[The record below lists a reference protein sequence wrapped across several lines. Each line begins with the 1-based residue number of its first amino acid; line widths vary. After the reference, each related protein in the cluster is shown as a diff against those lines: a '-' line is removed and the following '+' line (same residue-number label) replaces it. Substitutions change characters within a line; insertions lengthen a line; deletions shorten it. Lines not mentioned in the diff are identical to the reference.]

1 MKNKSAKIPA
11 CQLFF
16 SQTWNFLNVYLVK
29 QAGRSQA
36 TAESYRD
43 SLTIFK
49 NYLVGESGKSISTF
63 RFSDCTKECIYNFRE
78 YLLANGSQPSTVNV
92 RVAAIRAYL
101 NYASDMDIS
110 IQSVALAVSQ
120 ISPCKTIKKEKP
132 VLSDGALAAILS
144 APPNTKFGVRDRAIL
159 ILLYDTA
166 VRISELLNIR
176 LCDVAMESKYPNI
189 FITGKGNKER
199 TMTQS
204 IDQLHLLI
212 LNVGLA
218 IHNTDWN
225 WRNVNSP
232 FTRLYYV
239 TEGAARILL
248 PTGIQELKPDHLYL
262 VPSFTT
268 HSYLC
273 DTHFVHYYLHIY
285 EDHQSESSILED
297 FSFPTEIPAGD
308 LELPLIKRLCGIN
321 PTMQLPQSDP
331 TSYDNN
337 PTLIKNIIKN
347 KQRTFCDKVESRG
360 IVYQLMARFLKDA
373 QPKAEINDDRIQKVL
388 SYIRKNIYKTI
399 DIDSLAAISCLSKD
413 HFIRLFKKEVN
424 NTPLQ
429 YINQKK
435 IEKAQLILITD
446 SMPVKNIS
454 YLLAYEDHS
463 YFNRLFK
470 KLTGVTPQQYRDRYK
485 K

>member
-1 MKNKSAKIPA
+1 
-11 CQLFF
+11 
-16 SQTWNFLNVYLVK
+16 
-29 QAGRSQA
+29 
-36 TAESYRD
+36 
-43 SLTIFK
+43 
-49 NYLVGESGKSISTF
+49 
-63 RFSDCTKECIYNFRE
+63 
-78 YLLANGSQPSTVNV
+78 
-92 RVAAIRAYL
+92 
-101 NYASDMDIS
+101 
-110 IQSVALAVSQ
+110 
-120 ISPCKTIKKEKP
+120 
-132 VLSDGALAAILS
+132 
-144 APPNTKFGVRDRAIL
+144 
-159 ILLYDTA
+159 
-166 VRISELLNIR
+166 
-176 LCDVAMESKYPNI
+176 
-189 FITGKGNKER
+189 
-199 TMTQS
+199 MTQS

-273 DTHFVHYYLHIY
+273 DTHFAHYYLHIY

>member
-1 MKNKSAKIPA
+1 
-11 CQLFF
+11 
-16 SQTWNFLNVYLVK
+16 
-29 QAGRSQA
+29 
-36 TAESYRD
+36 
-43 SLTIFK
+43 
-49 NYLVGESGKSISTF
+49 
-63 RFSDCTKECIYNFRE
+63 
-78 YLLANGSQPSTVNV
+78 
-92 RVAAIRAYL
+92 
-101 NYASDMDIS
+101 
-110 IQSVALAVSQ
+110 
-120 ISPCKTIKKEKP
+120 
-132 VLSDGALAAILS
+132 
-144 APPNTKFGVRDRAIL
+144 
-159 ILLYDTA
+159 
-166 VRISELLNIR
+166 
-176 LCDVAMESKYPNI
+176 
-189 FITGKGNKER
+189 
-199 TMTQS
+199 MTQS

-218 IHNTDWN
+218 IHNADWN

-373 QPKAEINDDRIQKVL
+373 QPKTEINDDRIQKVL

-413 HFIRLFKKEVN
+413 HFIRLFKKEIN
-424 NTPLQ
+424 NTPFQ

>member
-1 MKNKSAKIPA
+1 
-11 CQLFF
+11 
-16 SQTWNFLNVYLVK
+16 
-29 QAGRSQA
+29 
-36 TAESYRD
+36 
-43 SLTIFK
+43 
-49 NYLVGESGKSISTF
+49 
-63 RFSDCTKECIYNFRE
+63 
-78 YLLANGSQPSTVNV
+78 
-92 RVAAIRAYL
+92 
-101 NYASDMDIS
+101 
-110 IQSVALAVSQ
+110 
-120 ISPCKTIKKEKP
+120 
-132 VLSDGALAAILS
+132 
-144 APPNTKFGVRDRAIL
+144 
-159 ILLYDTA
+159 
-166 VRISELLNIR
+166 
-176 LCDVAMESKYPNI
+176 
-189 FITGKGNKER
+189 
-199 TMTQS
+199 MTQS

-218 IHNTDWN
+218 IHNADWN

-373 QPKAEINDDRIQKVL
+373 QPKTEINDDRIQKVL

-413 HFIRLFKKEVN
+413 HFIRLFKKEIN
-424 NTPLQ
+424 NTRLQ

>member
-1 MKNKSAKIPA
+1 
-11 CQLFF
+11 
-16 SQTWNFLNVYLVK
+16 
-29 QAGRSQA
+29 
-36 TAESYRD
+36 
-43 SLTIFK
+43 
-49 NYLVGESGKSISTF
+49 
-63 RFSDCTKECIYNFRE
+63 
-78 YLLANGSQPSTVNV
+78 
-92 RVAAIRAYL
+92 
-101 NYASDMDIS
+101 
-110 IQSVALAVSQ
+110 
-120 ISPCKTIKKEKP
+120 
-132 VLSDGALAAILS
+132 
-144 APPNTKFGVRDRAIL
+144 
-159 ILLYDTA
+159 
-166 VRISELLNIR
+166 
-176 LCDVAMESKYPNI
+176 
-189 FITGKGNKER
+189 
-199 TMTQS
+199 MTQS

-373 QPKAEINDDRIQKVL
+373 QPKTEINDDRIQKVL

-413 HFIRLFKKEVN
+413 HFIRLFKKEIN

>member
-1 MKNKSAKIPA
+1 
-11 CQLFF
+11 
-16 SQTWNFLNVYLVK
+16 
-29 QAGRSQA
+29 
-36 TAESYRD
+36 
-43 SLTIFK
+43 
-49 NYLVGESGKSISTF
+49 
-63 RFSDCTKECIYNFRE
+63 
-78 YLLANGSQPSTVNV
+78 
-92 RVAAIRAYL
+92 
-101 NYASDMDIS
+101 
-110 IQSVALAVSQ
+110 
-120 ISPCKTIKKEKP
+120 
-132 VLSDGALAAILS
+132 
-144 APPNTKFGVRDRAIL
+144 
-159 ILLYDTA
+159 
-166 VRISELLNIR
+166 
-176 LCDVAMESKYPNI
+176 
-189 FITGKGNKER
+189 
-199 TMTQS
+199 MTQS

-218 IHNTDWN
+218 IHNADWN

-373 QPKAEINDDRIQKVL
+373 QPKTEINDDRIQKVL

-413 HFIRLFKKEVN
+413 HFIRLFKKEIN

-454 YLLAYEDHS
+454 YLLAYEDQS
-463 YFNRLFK
+463 YLNRLFK

>member
-1 MKNKSAKIPA
+1 
-11 CQLFF
+11 
-16 SQTWNFLNVYLVK
+16 
-29 QAGRSQA
+29 
-36 TAESYRD
+36 
-43 SLTIFK
+43 
-49 NYLVGESGKSISTF
+49 
-63 RFSDCTKECIYNFRE
+63 
-78 YLLANGSQPSTVNV
+78 
-92 RVAAIRAYL
+92 
-101 NYASDMDIS
+101 
-110 IQSVALAVSQ
+110 
-120 ISPCKTIKKEKP
+120 
-132 VLSDGALAAILS
+132 
-144 APPNTKFGVRDRAIL
+144 
-159 ILLYDTA
+159 
-166 VRISELLNIR
+166 
-176 LCDVAMESKYPNI
+176 
-189 FITGKGNKER
+189 
-199 TMTQS
+199 MTQS

-232 FTRLYYV
+232 FTRLNYV

>member
-1 MKNKSAKIPA
+1 
-11 CQLFF
+11 
-16 SQTWNFLNVYLVK
+16 
-29 QAGRSQA
+29 
-36 TAESYRD
+36 
-43 SLTIFK
+43 
-49 NYLVGESGKSISTF
+49 
-63 RFSDCTKECIYNFRE
+63 
-78 YLLANGSQPSTVNV
+78 
-92 RVAAIRAYL
+92 
-101 NYASDMDIS
+101 
-110 IQSVALAVSQ
+110 
-120 ISPCKTIKKEKP
+120 
-132 VLSDGALAAILS
+132 
-144 APPNTKFGVRDRAIL
+144 
-159 ILLYDTA
+159 
-166 VRISELLNIR
+166 
-176 LCDVAMESKYPNI
+176 
-189 FITGKGNKER
+189 
-199 TMTQS
+199 MTQS

-218 IHNTDWN
+218 IHNADWN

-232 FTRLYYV
+232 LTRLYYV

-373 QPKAEINDDRIQKVL
+373 QPKTEINDDRIQKVL

-413 HFIRLFKKEVN
+413 HFIRLFKKEIN

>member
-1 MKNKSAKIPA
+1 
-11 CQLFF
+11 
-16 SQTWNFLNVYLVK
+16 
-29 QAGRSQA
+29 
-36 TAESYRD
+36 
-43 SLTIFK
+43 
-49 NYLVGESGKSISTF
+49 
-63 RFSDCTKECIYNFRE
+63 
-78 YLLANGSQPSTVNV
+78 
-92 RVAAIRAYL
+92 
-101 NYASDMDIS
+101 
-110 IQSVALAVSQ
+110 
-120 ISPCKTIKKEKP
+120 
-132 VLSDGALAAILS
+132 
-144 APPNTKFGVRDRAIL
+144 
-159 ILLYDTA
+159 
-166 VRISELLNIR
+166 
-176 LCDVAMESKYPNI
+176 
-189 FITGKGNKER
+189 
-199 TMTQS
+199 MTQS

-218 IHNTDWN
+218 IHNADWN

-373 QPKAEINDDRIQKVL
+373 QPKTEINDDRIQKVL

-413 HFIRLFKKEVN
+413 HFIRLFKKEIN

-463 YFNRLFK
+463 HFNRLFK

>member
-1 MKNKSAKIPA
+1 
-11 CQLFF
+11 
-16 SQTWNFLNVYLVK
+16 
-29 QAGRSQA
+29 
-36 TAESYRD
+36 
-43 SLTIFK
+43 
-49 NYLVGESGKSISTF
+49 
-63 RFSDCTKECIYNFRE
+63 
-78 YLLANGSQPSTVNV
+78 
-92 RVAAIRAYL
+92 
-101 NYASDMDIS
+101 
-110 IQSVALAVSQ
+110 
-120 ISPCKTIKKEKP
+120 
-132 VLSDGALAAILS
+132 
-144 APPNTKFGVRDRAIL
+144 
-159 ILLYDTA
+159 
-166 VRISELLNIR
+166 
-176 LCDVAMESKYPNI
+176 
-189 FITGKGNKER
+189 
-199 TMTQS
+199 MTQS

-218 IHNTDWN
+218 IHNADWN

-239 TEGAARILL
+239 TEVAARILL

-373 QPKAEINDDRIQKVL
+373 QPKTEINDDRIQKVL

-413 HFIRLFKKEVN
+413 HFIRLFKKEIN

>member
-1 MKNKSAKIPA
+1 
-11 CQLFF
+11 
-16 SQTWNFLNVYLVK
+16 
-29 QAGRSQA
+29 
-36 TAESYRD
+36 
-43 SLTIFK
+43 
-49 NYLVGESGKSISTF
+49 
-63 RFSDCTKECIYNFRE
+63 
-78 YLLANGSQPSTVNV
+78 
-92 RVAAIRAYL
+92 
-101 NYASDMDIS
+101 
-110 IQSVALAVSQ
+110 
-120 ISPCKTIKKEKP
+120 
-132 VLSDGALAAILS
+132 
-144 APPNTKFGVRDRAIL
+144 
-159 ILLYDTA
+159 
-166 VRISELLNIR
+166 
-176 LCDVAMESKYPNI
+176 
-189 FITGKGNKER
+189 
-199 TMTQS
+199 MTQS

-218 IHNTDWN
+218 IHNADWN

-273 DTHFVHYYLHIY
+273 DTHFAHYYLHIY

-373 QPKAEINDDRIQKVL
+373 QPKTEINDDRIQKVL

-413 HFIRLFKKEVN
+413 HFIRLFKKEIN

-446 SMPVKNIS
+446 SMPIKNIS

>member
-1 MKNKSAKIPA
+1 
-11 CQLFF
+11 
-16 SQTWNFLNVYLVK
+16 
-29 QAGRSQA
+29 
-36 TAESYRD
+36 
-43 SLTIFK
+43 
-49 NYLVGESGKSISTF
+49 
-63 RFSDCTKECIYNFRE
+63 
-78 YLLANGSQPSTVNV
+78 
-92 RVAAIRAYL
+92 
-101 NYASDMDIS
+101 
-110 IQSVALAVSQ
+110 
-120 ISPCKTIKKEKP
+120 
-132 VLSDGALAAILS
+132 
-144 APPNTKFGVRDRAIL
+144 
-159 ILLYDTA
+159 
-166 VRISELLNIR
+166 
-176 LCDVAMESKYPNI
+176 
-189 FITGKGNKER
+189 
-199 TMTQS
+199 MTQS

-218 IHNTDWN
+218 IHNADWN

-273 DTHFVHYYLHIY
+273 DTHFAHYYLHIY

-321 PTMQLPQSDP
+321 PTIQLPQSDP

-413 HFIRLFKKEVN
+413 HFIRLFRKEVN

-446 SMPVKNIS
+446 SMPIKNIS

>member
-1 MKNKSAKIPA
+1 
-11 CQLFF
+11 
-16 SQTWNFLNVYLVK
+16 
-29 QAGRSQA
+29 
-36 TAESYRD
+36 
-43 SLTIFK
+43 
-49 NYLVGESGKSISTF
+49 
-63 RFSDCTKECIYNFRE
+63 
-78 YLLANGSQPSTVNV
+78 
-92 RVAAIRAYL
+92 
-101 NYASDMDIS
+101 
-110 IQSVALAVSQ
+110 
-120 ISPCKTIKKEKP
+120 
-132 VLSDGALAAILS
+132 
-144 APPNTKFGVRDRAIL
+144 
-159 ILLYDTA
+159 
-166 VRISELLNIR
+166 
-176 LCDVAMESKYPNI
+176 
-189 FITGKGNKER
+189 
-199 TMTQS
+199 MTQS

-218 IHNTDWN
+218 IHNADWN

-308 LELPLIKRLCGIN
+308 LELPLIKRLCGLN

-373 QPKAEINDDRIQKVL
+373 QPKTEINDDRIQKVL

-413 HFIRLFKKEVN
+413 HFIRLFKKEIN

>member
-1 MKNKSAKIPA
+1 
-11 CQLFF
+11 
-16 SQTWNFLNVYLVK
+16 
-29 QAGRSQA
+29 
-36 TAESYRD
+36 
-43 SLTIFK
+43 
-49 NYLVGESGKSISTF
+49 
-63 RFSDCTKECIYNFRE
+63 
-78 YLLANGSQPSTVNV
+78 
-92 RVAAIRAYL
+92 
-101 NYASDMDIS
+101 
-110 IQSVALAVSQ
+110 
-120 ISPCKTIKKEKP
+120 
-132 VLSDGALAAILS
+132 
-144 APPNTKFGVRDRAIL
+144 
-159 ILLYDTA
+159 
-166 VRISELLNIR
+166 
-176 LCDVAMESKYPNI
+176 
-189 FITGKGNKER
+189 
-199 TMTQS
+199 MTQS

-212 LNVGLA
+212 LNAGLA
-218 IHNTDWN
+218 IHNADWN

-273 DTHFVHYYLHIY
+273 DTHFAHYYLHIY

-413 HFIRLFKKEVN
+413 HFIRLFRKEVN

-446 SMPVKNIS
+446 SMPIKNIS

>member
-1 MKNKSAKIPA
+1 
-11 CQLFF
+11 
-16 SQTWNFLNVYLVK
+16 
-29 QAGRSQA
+29 
-36 TAESYRD
+36 
-43 SLTIFK
+43 
-49 NYLVGESGKSISTF
+49 
-63 RFSDCTKECIYNFRE
+63 
-78 YLLANGSQPSTVNV
+78 
-92 RVAAIRAYL
+92 
-101 NYASDMDIS
+101 
-110 IQSVALAVSQ
+110 
-120 ISPCKTIKKEKP
+120 
-132 VLSDGALAAILS
+132 
-144 APPNTKFGVRDRAIL
+144 
-159 ILLYDTA
+159 
-166 VRISELLNIR
+166 
-176 LCDVAMESKYPNI
+176 
-189 FITGKGNKER
+189 
-199 TMTQS
+199 MTQS

-218 IHNTDWN
+218 IHNADWN

-239 TEGAARILL
+239 TEGTARILL

-373 QPKAEINDDRIQKVL
+373 QPKTEINDDRIQKVL

-413 HFIRLFKKEVN
+413 HFIRLFKKEIN

>member
-1 MKNKSAKIPA
+1 
-11 CQLFF
+11 
-16 SQTWNFLNVYLVK
+16 
-29 QAGRSQA
+29 
-36 TAESYRD
+36 
-43 SLTIFK
+43 
-49 NYLVGESGKSISTF
+49 
-63 RFSDCTKECIYNFRE
+63 
-78 YLLANGSQPSTVNV
+78 
-92 RVAAIRAYL
+92 
-101 NYASDMDIS
+101 
-110 IQSVALAVSQ
+110 
-120 ISPCKTIKKEKP
+120 
-132 VLSDGALAAILS
+132 
-144 APPNTKFGVRDRAIL
+144 
-159 ILLYDTA
+159 
-166 VRISELLNIR
+166 
-176 LCDVAMESKYPNI
+176 
-189 FITGKGNKER
+189 
-199 TMTQS
+199 MTQS

-273 DTHFVHYYLHIY
+273 DTHFAHYYLHIY

-413 HFIRLFKKEVN
+413 HFIRLFRKEVN

-446 SMPVKNIS
+446 SMPIKNIS

>member
-1 MKNKSAKIPA
+1 
-11 CQLFF
+11 
-16 SQTWNFLNVYLVK
+16 
-29 QAGRSQA
+29 
-36 TAESYRD
+36 
-43 SLTIFK
+43 
-49 NYLVGESGKSISTF
+49 
-63 RFSDCTKECIYNFRE
+63 
-78 YLLANGSQPSTVNV
+78 
-92 RVAAIRAYL
+92 
-101 NYASDMDIS
+101 
-110 IQSVALAVSQ
+110 
-120 ISPCKTIKKEKP
+120 
-132 VLSDGALAAILS
+132 
-144 APPNTKFGVRDRAIL
+144 
-159 ILLYDTA
+159 
-166 VRISELLNIR
+166 
-176 LCDVAMESKYPNI
+176 
-189 FITGKGNKER
+189 
-199 TMTQS
+199 MTQS

-218 IHNTDWN
+218 IHNADWN

-373 QPKAEINDDRIQKVL
+373 QPKTEINDDRIQKVL

-413 HFIRLFKKEVN
+413 HFIRLFKKETGI
-424 NTPLQ
+424 TPLK

>member
-1 MKNKSAKIPA
+1 M
-11 CQLFF
+11 
-16 SQTWNFLNVYLVK
+16 
-29 QAGRSQA
+29 
-36 TAESYRD
+36 
-43 SLTIFK
+43 
-49 NYLVGESGKSISTF
+49 
-63 RFSDCTKECIYNFRE
+63 
-78 YLLANGSQPSTVNV
+78 
-92 RVAAIRAYL
+92 
-101 NYASDMDIS
+101 
-110 IQSVALAVSQ
+110 
-120 ISPCKTIKKEKP
+120 
-132 VLSDGALAAILS
+132 
-144 APPNTKFGVRDRAIL
+144 
-159 ILLYDTA
+159 
-166 VRISELLNIR
+166 
-176 LCDVAMESKYPNI
+176 
-189 FITGKGNKER
+189 
-199 TMTQS
+199 
-204 IDQLHLLI
+204 LI

-218 IHNTDWN
+218 IHNADWN

-239 TEGAARILL
+239 TEGTARILL

-373 QPKAEINDDRIQKVL
+373 QPKTEINDDRIQKVL

-413 HFIRLFKKEVN
+413 HFIRLFKKEIN

>member
-1 MKNKSAKIPA
+1 
-11 CQLFF
+11 
-16 SQTWNFLNVYLVK
+16 
-29 QAGRSQA
+29 
-36 TAESYRD
+36 
-43 SLTIFK
+43 
-49 NYLVGESGKSISTF
+49 
-63 RFSDCTKECIYNFRE
+63 
-78 YLLANGSQPSTVNV
+78 
-92 RVAAIRAYL
+92 
-101 NYASDMDIS
+101 
-110 IQSVALAVSQ
+110 
-120 ISPCKTIKKEKP
+120 
-132 VLSDGALAAILS
+132 
-144 APPNTKFGVRDRAIL
+144 
-159 ILLYDTA
+159 
-166 VRISELLNIR
+166 
-176 LCDVAMESKYPNI
+176 
-189 FITGKGNKER
+189 
-199 TMTQS
+199 MTQS

-218 IHNTDWN
+218 IHNADWN

-273 DTHFVHYYLHIY
+273 DTHFAHYYLHIY

-308 LELPLIKRLCGIN
+308 LEMPLIKRLCGIN

-413 HFIRLFKKEVN
+413 HFIRLFRKEVN

-446 SMPVKNIS
+446 SMPIKNIS

>member
-1 MKNKSAKIPA
+1 
-11 CQLFF
+11 
-16 SQTWNFLNVYLVK
+16 
-29 QAGRSQA
+29 
-36 TAESYRD
+36 
-43 SLTIFK
+43 
-49 NYLVGESGKSISTF
+49 
-63 RFSDCTKECIYNFRE
+63 
-78 YLLANGSQPSTVNV
+78 
-92 RVAAIRAYL
+92 
-101 NYASDMDIS
+101 
-110 IQSVALAVSQ
+110 
-120 ISPCKTIKKEKP
+120 
-132 VLSDGALAAILS
+132 
-144 APPNTKFGVRDRAIL
+144 
-159 ILLYDTA
+159 
-166 VRISELLNIR
+166 
-176 LCDVAMESKYPNI
+176 
-189 FITGKGNKER
+189 
-199 TMTQS
+199 MTQS

-218 IHNTDWN
+218 IHNADWN

-273 DTHFVHYYLHIY
+273 DTHVVHYYLHIY

-373 QPKAEINDDRIQKVL
+373 QPKTEINDDRIQKVL

-413 HFIRLFKKEVN
+413 HFIRLFKKEIN

>member
-1 MKNKSAKIPA
+1 
-11 CQLFF
+11 
-16 SQTWNFLNVYLVK
+16 
-29 QAGRSQA
+29 
-36 TAESYRD
+36 
-43 SLTIFK
+43 
-49 NYLVGESGKSISTF
+49 
-63 RFSDCTKECIYNFRE
+63 
-78 YLLANGSQPSTVNV
+78 
-92 RVAAIRAYL
+92 
-101 NYASDMDIS
+101 
-110 IQSVALAVSQ
+110 
-120 ISPCKTIKKEKP
+120 
-132 VLSDGALAAILS
+132 
-144 APPNTKFGVRDRAIL
+144 
-159 ILLYDTA
+159 
-166 VRISELLNIR
+166 
-176 LCDVAMESKYPNI
+176 
-189 FITGKGNKER
+189 
-199 TMTQS
+199 MTQS

-218 IHNTDWN
+218 IHNADWN

-248 PTGIQELKPDHLYL
+248 PTGIQELKPEHLYL

-273 DTHFVHYYLHIY
+273 DTHFAHYYLHIY

-413 HFIRLFKKEVN
+413 HFIRLFRKEVN

-446 SMPVKNIS
+446 SMPIKNIS

>member
-1 MKNKSAKIPA
+1 
-11 CQLFF
+11 
-16 SQTWNFLNVYLVK
+16 
-29 QAGRSQA
+29 
-36 TAESYRD
+36 
-43 SLTIFK
+43 
-49 NYLVGESGKSISTF
+49 
-63 RFSDCTKECIYNFRE
+63 
-78 YLLANGSQPSTVNV
+78 
-92 RVAAIRAYL
+92 
-101 NYASDMDIS
+101 
-110 IQSVALAVSQ
+110 
-120 ISPCKTIKKEKP
+120 
-132 VLSDGALAAILS
+132 
-144 APPNTKFGVRDRAIL
+144 
-159 ILLYDTA
+159 
-166 VRISELLNIR
+166 
-176 LCDVAMESKYPNI
+176 
-189 FITGKGNKER
+189 
-199 TMTQS
+199 MTQS

-218 IHNTDWN
+218 IHNADWN

-373 QPKAEINDDRIQKVL
+373 QPKTEINDDRIQKVL

-413 HFIRLFKKEVN
+413 HFIRLFRKEVN

>member
-1 MKNKSAKIPA
+1 
-11 CQLFF
+11 
-16 SQTWNFLNVYLVK
+16 
-29 QAGRSQA
+29 
-36 TAESYRD
+36 
-43 SLTIFK
+43 
-49 NYLVGESGKSISTF
+49 
-63 RFSDCTKECIYNFRE
+63 
-78 YLLANGSQPSTVNV
+78 
-92 RVAAIRAYL
+92 
-101 NYASDMDIS
+101 
-110 IQSVALAVSQ
+110 
-120 ISPCKTIKKEKP
+120 
-132 VLSDGALAAILS
+132 
-144 APPNTKFGVRDRAIL
+144 
-159 ILLYDTA
+159 
-166 VRISELLNIR
+166 
-176 LCDVAMESKYPNI
+176 
-189 FITGKGNKER
+189 
-199 TMTQS
+199 MTQS

-218 IHNTDWN
+218 IHNADWN

-273 DTHFVHYYLHIY
+273 DTHFAHYYLHIY

-347 KQRTFCDKVESRG
+347 KPRTFCDKVESRG

-413 HFIRLFKKEVN
+413 HFIRLFRKEVN

-446 SMPVKNIS
+446 SMPIKNIS

>member
-1 MKNKSAKIPA
+1 
-11 CQLFF
+11 
-16 SQTWNFLNVYLVK
+16 
-29 QAGRSQA
+29 
-36 TAESYRD
+36 
-43 SLTIFK
+43 
-49 NYLVGESGKSISTF
+49 
-63 RFSDCTKECIYNFRE
+63 
-78 YLLANGSQPSTVNV
+78 
-92 RVAAIRAYL
+92 
-101 NYASDMDIS
+101 
-110 IQSVALAVSQ
+110 
-120 ISPCKTIKKEKP
+120 
-132 VLSDGALAAILS
+132 
-144 APPNTKFGVRDRAIL
+144 
-159 ILLYDTA
+159 
-166 VRISELLNIR
+166 
-176 LCDVAMESKYPNI
+176 
-189 FITGKGNKER
+189 
-199 TMTQS
+199 MTQS

-218 IHNTDWN
+218 IHNADWN

-239 TEGAARILL
+239 TEGTARILM
-248 PTGIQELKPDHLYL
+248 PTGIQELKTDHLYL

-360 IVYQLMARFLKDA
+360 IVYQLKARFLKDA
-373 QPKAEINDDRIQKVL
+373 QPKTEINDDRIQKVL

-413 HFIRLFKKEVN
+413 HFIRLFKKEIN

>member
-1 MKNKSAKIPA
+1 
-11 CQLFF
+11 
-16 SQTWNFLNVYLVK
+16 
-29 QAGRSQA
+29 
-36 TAESYRD
+36 
-43 SLTIFK
+43 
-49 NYLVGESGKSISTF
+49 
-63 RFSDCTKECIYNFRE
+63 
-78 YLLANGSQPSTVNV
+78 
-92 RVAAIRAYL
+92 
-101 NYASDMDIS
+101 
-110 IQSVALAVSQ
+110 
-120 ISPCKTIKKEKP
+120 
-132 VLSDGALAAILS
+132 
-144 APPNTKFGVRDRAIL
+144 
-159 ILLYDTA
+159 
-166 VRISELLNIR
+166 
-176 LCDVAMESKYPNI
+176 
-189 FITGKGNKER
+189 
-199 TMTQS
+199 MTQS

-218 IHNTDWN
+218 IHNADWN

-373 QPKAEINDDRIQKVL
+373 QPKTEINDDRIQKVL

-413 HFIRLFKKEVN
+413 HFIRLCKKEIN

>member
-1 MKNKSAKIPA
+1 
-11 CQLFF
+11 
-16 SQTWNFLNVYLVK
+16 
-29 QAGRSQA
+29 
-36 TAESYRD
+36 
-43 SLTIFK
+43 
-49 NYLVGESGKSISTF
+49 
-63 RFSDCTKECIYNFRE
+63 
-78 YLLANGSQPSTVNV
+78 
-92 RVAAIRAYL
+92 
-101 NYASDMDIS
+101 
-110 IQSVALAVSQ
+110 
-120 ISPCKTIKKEKP
+120 
-132 VLSDGALAAILS
+132 
-144 APPNTKFGVRDRAIL
+144 
-159 ILLYDTA
+159 
-166 VRISELLNIR
+166 
-176 LCDVAMESKYPNI
+176 
-189 FITGKGNKER
+189 
-199 TMTQS
+199 MTQS

-218 IHNTDWN
+218 IHNADWN

-413 HFIRLFKKEVN
+413 HFIRLFRKEVN

>member
-1 MKNKSAKIPA
+1 
-11 CQLFF
+11 
-16 SQTWNFLNVYLVK
+16 
-29 QAGRSQA
+29 
-36 TAESYRD
+36 
-43 SLTIFK
+43 
-49 NYLVGESGKSISTF
+49 
-63 RFSDCTKECIYNFRE
+63 
-78 YLLANGSQPSTVNV
+78 
-92 RVAAIRAYL
+92 
-101 NYASDMDIS
+101 
-110 IQSVALAVSQ
+110 
-120 ISPCKTIKKEKP
+120 
-132 VLSDGALAAILS
+132 
-144 APPNTKFGVRDRAIL
+144 
-159 ILLYDTA
+159 
-166 VRISELLNIR
+166 
-176 LCDVAMESKYPNI
+176 
-189 FITGKGNKER
+189 
-199 TMTQS
+199 MTQS

-218 IHNTDWN
+218 IHNADWN

-273 DTHFVHYYLHIY
+273 DTHFAHYYLHIY

-413 HFIRLFKKEVN
+413 HFIRLFKKEIN

>member
-1 MKNKSAKIPA
+1 
-11 CQLFF
+11 
-16 SQTWNFLNVYLVK
+16 
-29 QAGRSQA
+29 
-36 TAESYRD
+36 
-43 SLTIFK
+43 
-49 NYLVGESGKSISTF
+49 
-63 RFSDCTKECIYNFRE
+63 
-78 YLLANGSQPSTVNV
+78 
-92 RVAAIRAYL
+92 
-101 NYASDMDIS
+101 
-110 IQSVALAVSQ
+110 
-120 ISPCKTIKKEKP
+120 
-132 VLSDGALAAILS
+132 
-144 APPNTKFGVRDRAIL
+144 
-159 ILLYDTA
+159 
-166 VRISELLNIR
+166 
-176 LCDVAMESKYPNI
+176 
-189 FITGKGNKER
+189 
-199 TMTQS
+199 MTQS

-218 IHNTDWN
+218 IHNADWN

-331 TSYDNN
+331 TSYDN
-337 PTLIKNIIKN
+337 IIKN

-373 QPKAEINDDRIQKVL
+373 QPKTEINDDRIQKVL

-413 HFIRLFKKEVN
+413 HFIRLFKKEIN

>member
-1 MKNKSAKIPA
+1 
-11 CQLFF
+11 
-16 SQTWNFLNVYLVK
+16 
-29 QAGRSQA
+29 
-36 TAESYRD
+36 
-43 SLTIFK
+43 
-49 NYLVGESGKSISTF
+49 
-63 RFSDCTKECIYNFRE
+63 
-78 YLLANGSQPSTVNV
+78 
-92 RVAAIRAYL
+92 
-101 NYASDMDIS
+101 
-110 IQSVALAVSQ
+110 
-120 ISPCKTIKKEKP
+120 
-132 VLSDGALAAILS
+132 
-144 APPNTKFGVRDRAIL
+144 
-159 ILLYDTA
+159 
-166 VRISELLNIR
+166 
-176 LCDVAMESKYPNI
+176 
-189 FITGKGNKER
+189 
-199 TMTQS
+199 MTQS

-218 IHNTDWN
+218 IHNADWN

-399 DIDSLAAISCLSKD
+399 DIDSLATISCLSKD

-446 SMPVKNIS
+446 SIPVKNIS

>member
-1 MKNKSAKIPA
+1 
-11 CQLFF
+11 
-16 SQTWNFLNVYLVK
+16 
-29 QAGRSQA
+29 
-36 TAESYRD
+36 
-43 SLTIFK
+43 
-49 NYLVGESGKSISTF
+49 
-63 RFSDCTKECIYNFRE
+63 
-78 YLLANGSQPSTVNV
+78 
-92 RVAAIRAYL
+92 
-101 NYASDMDIS
+101 
-110 IQSVALAVSQ
+110 
-120 ISPCKTIKKEKP
+120 
-132 VLSDGALAAILS
+132 
-144 APPNTKFGVRDRAIL
+144 
-159 ILLYDTA
+159 
-166 VRISELLNIR
+166 
-176 LCDVAMESKYPNI
+176 
-189 FITGKGNKER
+189 
-199 TMTQS
+199 MTQS

-218 IHNTDWN
+218 IHNADWN

-273 DTHFVHYYLHIY
+273 DTHFAHYYLHIY

-337 PTLIKNIIKN
+337 PTFIKNIIKN

-413 HFIRLFKKEVN
+413 HFIRLFRKEVN

-446 SMPVKNIS
+446 SMPIKNIS

>member
-1 MKNKSAKIPA
+1 
-11 CQLFF
+11 
-16 SQTWNFLNVYLVK
+16 
-29 QAGRSQA
+29 
-36 TAESYRD
+36 
-43 SLTIFK
+43 
-49 NYLVGESGKSISTF
+49 
-63 RFSDCTKECIYNFRE
+63 
-78 YLLANGSQPSTVNV
+78 
-92 RVAAIRAYL
+92 
-101 NYASDMDIS
+101 
-110 IQSVALAVSQ
+110 
-120 ISPCKTIKKEKP
+120 
-132 VLSDGALAAILS
+132 
-144 APPNTKFGVRDRAIL
+144 
-159 ILLYDTA
+159 
-166 VRISELLNIR
+166 
-176 LCDVAMESKYPNI
+176 
-189 FITGKGNKER
+189 
-199 TMTQS
+199 MTQS

-218 IHNTDWN
+218 IHNADWN

-273 DTHFVHYYLHIY
+273 DTHFAHYYLHIY

-347 KQRTFCDKVESRG
+347 KQRTFCDKVESRR

-413 HFIRLFKKEVN
+413 HFIRLFRKEVN

-446 SMPVKNIS
+446 SMPIKNIS

>member
-1 MKNKSAKIPA
+1 
-11 CQLFF
+11 
-16 SQTWNFLNVYLVK
+16 
-29 QAGRSQA
+29 
-36 TAESYRD
+36 
-43 SLTIFK
+43 
-49 NYLVGESGKSISTF
+49 
-63 RFSDCTKECIYNFRE
+63 
-78 YLLANGSQPSTVNV
+78 
-92 RVAAIRAYL
+92 
-101 NYASDMDIS
+101 
-110 IQSVALAVSQ
+110 
-120 ISPCKTIKKEKP
+120 
-132 VLSDGALAAILS
+132 
-144 APPNTKFGVRDRAIL
+144 
-159 ILLYDTA
+159 
-166 VRISELLNIR
+166 
-176 LCDVAMESKYPNI
+176 
-189 FITGKGNKER
+189 
-199 TMTQS
+199 MTQS

-218 IHNTDWN
+218 IHNADWN

-373 QPKAEINDDRIQKVL
+373 QPKTEINDDRIQKVL

-413 HFIRLFKKEVN
+413 HFIRLFKKEIN

-463 YFNRLFK
+463 CFNRLFK

>member
-1 MKNKSAKIPA
+1 
-11 CQLFF
+11 
-16 SQTWNFLNVYLVK
+16 
-29 QAGRSQA
+29 
-36 TAESYRD
+36 
-43 SLTIFK
+43 
-49 NYLVGESGKSISTF
+49 
-63 RFSDCTKECIYNFRE
+63 
-78 YLLANGSQPSTVNV
+78 
-92 RVAAIRAYL
+92 
-101 NYASDMDIS
+101 
-110 IQSVALAVSQ
+110 
-120 ISPCKTIKKEKP
+120 
-132 VLSDGALAAILS
+132 
-144 APPNTKFGVRDRAIL
+144 
-159 ILLYDTA
+159 
-166 VRISELLNIR
+166 
-176 LCDVAMESKYPNI
+176 
-189 FITGKGNKER
+189 
-199 TMTQS
+199 MTQS

-218 IHNTDWN
+218 IHNADWN

-273 DTHFVHYYLHIY
+273 DTHFVHYYLHID

-373 QPKAEINDDRIQKVL
+373 QPKTEINDDRIQKVL

-413 HFIRLFKKEVN
+413 HFIRLFKKEIN

-446 SMPVKNIS
+446 SMPIKNIS

>member
-1 MKNKSAKIPA
+1 
-11 CQLFF
+11 
-16 SQTWNFLNVYLVK
+16 
-29 QAGRSQA
+29 
-36 TAESYRD
+36 
-43 SLTIFK
+43 
-49 NYLVGESGKSISTF
+49 
-63 RFSDCTKECIYNFRE
+63 
-78 YLLANGSQPSTVNV
+78 
-92 RVAAIRAYL
+92 
-101 NYASDMDIS
+101 
-110 IQSVALAVSQ
+110 
-120 ISPCKTIKKEKP
+120 
-132 VLSDGALAAILS
+132 
-144 APPNTKFGVRDRAIL
+144 
-159 ILLYDTA
+159 
-166 VRISELLNIR
+166 
-176 LCDVAMESKYPNI
+176 
-189 FITGKGNKER
+189 
-199 TMTQS
+199 MTQS

-218 IHNTDWN
+218 IHNADWN

-239 TEGAARILL
+239 TEGTARILL

-446 SMPVKNIS
+446 SIPVKNIS